1 MVAERS
7 SAPTLTDERIA
18 LETDWELLRLDA
30 GAICAP
36 EELPDKSGMWS
47 RAVVPGTVASA
58 LSAGESFTHPHNIS
72 IDAHDWWYRRRF
84 AWERDGGRVSL
95 ALGGLATIADVWLN
109 GVPLLH
115 SENMFLRHE
124 CDITTLLCADNELVI
139 RFASLDAALRA
150 KRPRPRWRS
159 KLTDAQGLRW
169 FRTTLLGHI
178 PAWPGVPSATG
189 PWREIELVRHGV
201 ASVTDLRLRTEHDGE
216 AGSLDATV
224 CIRVDGGINISG
236 AHILA
241 GAATGAMT
249 VSRSGDAVTLRAA
262 LRVLEAAAWWPH
274 THGAQPLYDVVVR
287 VECDIGIVD
296 LPLGRVGFRTV
307 DLDTRDGN
315 FAFHVNGKAVFCRGA
330 CWSTVDPVALIGTRD
345 EYRSALTLARDAGM
359 NMLRVGG
366 TMVYE
371 ADAFYEICDELGIL
385 VWQDLMFA
393 NMDYPEDDARFVESV
408 TREVTQLLGRLGPHP
423 SLALMCGNSEVEQQA
438 AMLGFPRES
447 WSGPLF
453 NDLIPSLVA
462 DRCPGLA
469 YWPSSPS
476 GGVFPF
482 HVNAGDGHY
491 FGFGPYLRP
500 ASDVR
505 ASGVRF
511 ASECLA
517 LANIPEPAMVDTL
530 SCGSAGAGHHPAWKS
545 GIPRDNGAGWD
556 FEDVRDYYVASI
568 FKTDP
573 VAERYADPERYLALG
588 RVAGGEMI
596 ARTIG
601 EWRRTGSGCNGALVW
616 FYRDLV
622 PGAGWGLLDARGAPK
637 AAYYYFRRASLPV
650 AIFTSDEGLNGVAVH
665 VANDTPEALDVE
677 VRVALYRAGKAMVGE
692 GTRRLIIGGGSTIML
707 SAEELLPGFADISYA
722 YRFGPPNHD
731 VVVAT
736 LTSARTGEQ
745 MGDAF
750 HFPRG
755 MTATATTAPLN
766 VSAIARPESDGSYA
780 LTLRS
785 ETMATAVAIQV
796 CGFRPDDNYFHLQPD
811 TERSVVLRPTGAGT
825 RLRGH
830 VAPLNA
836 SGSRRIEVQ

>member
-1 MVAERS
+1 MAAERVP
-7 SAPTLTDERIA
+7 APTLADERIA
-18 LETDWELLRLDA
+18 LDRDWELLRLDA

-36 EELPDKSGMWS
+36 EELPGDSGMWL

-58 LSAGESFTHPHNIS
+58 LHEGEGMTHHHAVS
-72 IDAHDWWYRRRF
+72 IDVHDWWYRRRF
-84 AWERDGGRVSL
+84 TWERDSGRVSL

-109 GVPLLH
+109 GVPVLH
-115 SENMFLRHE
+115 SENMFVHHVCDVTALLR
-124 CDITTLLCADNELVI
+124 TDNELVI

-159 KLTDAQGLRW
+159 TLTDAQGLRW
-169 FRTTLLGHI
+169 FRTTLLGHV

-189 PWREIELVRHGV
+189 PWREIELVRHGAV
-201 ASVTDLRLRTEHDGE
+201 SMTDMRLQTQYDGE
-216 AGSLDATV
+216 AGSLNATV
-224 CIRVDGGINISG
+224 CIRVGRGVHISG
-236 AHILA
+236 AQILT
-241 GAATGAMT
+241 GSVTGAM
-249 VSRSGDAVTLRAA
+249 SIARSGEAVTLRAA
-262 LRVLEAAAWWPH
+262 VTVPNAAAWWPH

-287 VECDIGIVD
+287 IQCDLGTVD
-296 LPLGRVGFRTV
+296 LPLGHVGFRTV
-307 DLDTRDGN
+307 DLDTSDGN
-315 FAFHVNGKAVFCRGA
+315 FAFRVNGKAVFCRGA

-371 ADAFYEICDELGIL
+371 ANAFYDLCDELGIL

-393 NMDYPEDDARFVESV
+393 NMDYPADDARFAESV
-408 TREVTQLLGRLGPHP
+408 TQEVTQLLGRLGPHP
-423 SLALMCGNSEVEQQA
+423 SLALVCGNSEVEQQA
-438 AMLGFPRES
+438 AMLGLPRES

-453 NDLIPSLVA
+453 SDLIPALVA

-482 HVNAGDGHY
+482 HVNAGDAHY

-505 ASGVRF
+505 TSGVRF

-517 LANIPEPAMVDTL
+517 LANVPGPAIVDSL
-530 SCGSAGAGHHPAWKS
+530 SCGSAGAGHHPEWKR
-545 GIPRDNGAGWD
+545 GVPRDNGAGWD
-556 FEDVRDYYVASI
+556 FEDVRDHYVASL

-573 VAERYADPERYLALG
+573 VAVRYADPERYLALG
-588 RVAGGEMI
+588 RVAGGEII

-601 EWRRTGSGCNGALVW
+601 EWRRAGSSCNGALVW

-622 PGAGWGLLDARGAPK
+622 PGAGWGLLDATGGPK

-665 VANDTPEALDVE
+665 VANDTPEVIDVE
-677 VRVALYRAGKAMVGE
+677 VRVALYRAGKALVGE
-692 GTRRLIIGGGSTIML
+692 GARRLTIGGGSSIML
-707 SAEELLPGFADISYA
+707 FAEELLPGFTDISYA

-736 LTSARTGEQ
+736 LTSATTGERIC
-745 MGDAF
+745 DAF
-750 HFPRG
+750 HFPLG
-755 MTATATTAPLN
+755 MTATTAPLN
-766 VSAIARPESDGSYA
+766 VSAIARPVGDGSYA

-785 ETMATAVAIQV
+785 ETIATAVAIQV
-796 CGFRPDDNYFHLQPD
+796 NGFRPDDNYFHVQPD
-811 TERSVVLRPTGAGT
+811 TERSVVIRPIGAPT
-825 RLRGH
+825 RLSGH
-830 VAPLNA
+830 VTPLNA
-836 SGSRRIEVQ
+836 AGSSRIEVQ